1 LFLVI
6 KYAIL
11 YAFAPVALATE
22 GVRGVK
28 SLLRSQKLTQGRI
41 LHVLM
46 LRIFSALVFGV
57 IIFAIVSIGNFLV
70 SMFVSYVAGLNSEL
84 LAKLDSIQSVIS
96 TAIIL
101 VLFNPVFY
109 VLEFVLFDNLRKTE

>member
-1 LFLVI
+1 
-6 KYAIL
+6 
-11 YAFAPVALATE
+11 
-22 GVRGVK
+22 
-28 SLLRSQKLTQGRI
+28 
-41 LHVLM
+41 
-46 LRIFSALVFGV
+46 
-57 IIFAIVSIGNFLV
+57 
-70 SMFVSYVAGLNSEL
+70 MFVSYVAGLNSEL

>member
-1 LFLVI
+1 
-6 KYAIL
+6 
-11 YAFAPVALATE
+11 
-22 GVRGVK
+22 
-28 SLLRSQKLTQGRI
+28 
-41 LHVLM
+41 M